1 MEGVEIQLNG
11 KTFVLKFGMKVL
23 RLLSEKWQVSGFN
36 QLFQKLAV
44 FEGMTDDLTFEQIN
58 VVNDLI
64 VCAVKA
70 NTDNVETIT
79 ADEIDELYLTDM
91 ENLMKQIEIVL
102 KGFMASMPQAKELGK
117 PKAAKKK

>member
-79 ADEIDELYLTDM
+79 ADELDELYLTDM
-91 ENLMKQIEIVL
+91 ANLMKQIEIVF